1 MLYLL
6 GLFSMK
12 QFVFEKPHKTLISYL
27 SVLYRTKLQDPLV
40 LFEPQSLKMVL
51 QEWLSQLEKTFA
63 MKDFSGIS
71 DTGNSSMESNQG
83 MLLLD
88 ESKKGILD
96 EEDEKE
102 KRDSLGN
109 EETVDQAARDS
120 VNSLRESLDD
130 DIFQVC
136 SPCSIPGSL
145 QKDLAEVTTL
155 CLELSVL
162 NSEIKSASRH
172 VDHTLQQCSPEILAC
187 RFLKKYFFLLDLK
200 RAKESIKLS
209 YTNSPCVWDTFIEG
223 LKGNNQIALPIED
236 SSILA
241 FFSLKKKI

>member
-109 EETVDQAARDS
+109 EETVDR
-120 VNSLRESLDD
+120 
-130 DIFQVC
+130 
-136 SPCSIPGSL
+136 SINIIVF
-145 QKDLAEVTTL
+145 KK
-155 CLELSVL
+155 
-162 NSEIKSASRH
+162 EIMH
-172 VDHTLQQCSPEILAC
+172 
-187 RFLKKYFFLLDLK
+187 
-200 RAKESIKLS
+200 
-209 YTNSPCVWDTFIEG
+209 
-223 LKGNNQIALPIED
+223 
-236 SSILA
+236 
-241 FFSLKKKI
+241 